1 MVLGAPAMS
10 YVLDRFLTPAA
21 RRVEVAEATAAPKIR
36 LGELDGVRGWGAFS
50 VLLFHATWETF
61 GEAQP
66 IFRNP
71 FAGLLYG
78 PLDVSVFFVVSGA
91 ALSAPFFTGGG
102 VPYVVAAALK
112 RYLRL
117 TIPIVGAALL
127 WFCALRLG
135 LVASHEAAAFAP
147 GFLAQFDILDLSLGQ
162 TLKWACCNVYTK
174 PTESGPILPFLW
186 TMQWEMAGSMAL
198 FVLLACYPVLK
209 NPERTLF
216 ATACSLALFF
226 PYVAAFLF
234 GALIGRARISGLG
247 ERAAAALAPFDK
259 GWVKIGAGLALYAVA
274 VASLSTGRTSHVD
287 VALAILSVILIASS
301 TRARAFLSN
310 RLSQFLARI
319 SFSLYLVHYIVIIT
333 FTSQLILLCKGAPT
347 ILQAGAIALATIA
360 MSVAVAMVFTPVER
374 LAHSASRR
382 FATFVLEGR

>member
-1 MVLGAPAMS
+1 MS
-10 YVLDRFLTPAA
+10 YVLGHSVDPLAH
-21 RRVEVAEATAAPKIR
+21 VAAPRAQTSEAAAAPRIR

-50 VLLFHATWETF
+50 VLLFHSTWETF
-61 GEAQP
+61 GQAQP
-66 IFRNP
+66 MFRNP

-102 VPYVVAAALK
+102 TSYVVAAALK

-127 WFCALRLG
+127 WYCALRLG

-147 GFLAQFDILDLSLGQ
+147 GFLARFDIPDLSLTQ

-198 FVLLACYPVLK
+198 FVLLACWPALK
-209 NPERTLF
+209 NPGRTLF
-216 ATACSLALFF
+216 ATACSLTLFF
-226 PYVAAFLF
+226 PYIAAFLF
-234 GALIGRARISGLG
+234 GALIGRARIMGLG
-247 ERAAAALAPFDK
+247 ERMAMALAPFDK
-259 GWVKIGAGLALYAVA
+259 GWVKIAAGLALYAVA
-274 VASLSTGRTSHVD
+274 VASLSTGRTSHID
-287 VALAILSVILIASS
+287 VALAILCVVLIASS
-301 TRARAFLSN
+301 RPARAFLSN
-310 RLSQFLARI
+310 PLSQFLAKI

-333 FTSQLILLCKGAPT
+333 FTSQLILLCEGAPT
-347 ILQAGAIALATIA
+347 VVQALAIAAATILV
-360 MSVAVAMVFTPVER
+360 SVGVAMAFLPVER